1 MSNLQEGVE
10 KRSDCSASDSVNL
23 LDCNVLIRGDR
34 VPSKSA
40 KSRLLGEADRFLV
53 WLHERDCTEATVRGY
68 RWALR
73 DIAVGLCDAGFTMN
87 PRKIG
92 QTEVNWLYHH
102 RYAGCLHDTKVTN
115 LGILQGF
122 LKWAGN
128 KENVAWPRRDNA
140 RPNARWLSKD
150 QAMLLKA
157 SATGLGRVLVHFGLD
172 LGMRRCEMLRLK
184 VSSFQTGRSN
194 LILVM
199 GKGHGEGKPR
209 MLPWHPDT
217 QEVLDIA
224 LALRDKAISGA
235 RARGL
240 SFEVPDNL
248 LVYESANGVNPYH
261 KSALDN
267 VLRGVGRNVGIEP
280 LAFHDLRRTFGRM
293 CHDAGIELVGIMQLL
308 GHADT
313 KMTIRYLG
321 LNDNDALANMKTL
334 AAYQK
339 SVEFR
344 KVETDGIS
352 QQNGGPCGDHSRLVW
367 LRSQF
372 GLFCT

>member
-1 MSNLQEGVE
+1 LDTLHGSVE
-10 KRSDCSASDSVNL
+10 ERNDSSVSDSVIL
-23 LDCNVLIRGDR
+23 LDAYVPDRGDR

-40 KSRLLGEADRFLV
+40 KSRLLGEADRYLV
-53 WLHERDCTEATVRGY
+53 WLRDRDCTEATVRGY

-73 DIAVGLCDAGFTMN
+73 DLAKGLCDAGFAMN

-102 RYAGCLHDTKVTN
+102 RYAGCLHDTRVTN

-128 KENVAWPRRDNA
+128 KQNIAWPRRNNA
-140 RPNARWLSKD
+140 RPNVRWLSKD
-150 QAMLLKA
+150 QAVLLRS
-157 SATGLGRVLVHFGLD
+157 SATGLGKVLVHFGLD

-194 LILVM
+194 SILVM

-209 MLPWHPDT
+209 MLPWHEKT

-224 LALRDKAISGA
+224 LVLREKAISGA
-235 RARGL
+235 RARGI

-248 LVYESANGVNPYH
+248 LVYESAKGVKPYH

-267 VLRGVGRNVGIEP
+267 VLRGLGRDVGIEP
-280 LAFHDLRRTFGRM
+280 LAFHDLRRTFGRT
-293 CHDAGIELVGIMQLL
+293 CHDAGIQLVGIMQLL
-308 GHADT
+308 GHADVE
-313 KMTIRYLG
+313 MTIRYLG

-352 QQNGGPCGDHSRLVW
+352 QQNGGPCGI
-367 LRSQF
+367 
-372 GLFCT
+372 